1 VVVAAQATIR
11 NPNGLSELM
20 TDQKTRNNHYVPQWY
35 QRGFLAPGQSRLFYL
50 NLDPDRK
57 TLPDGRQV
65 PRRALHEW
73 GPVNCFVEYDLYT
86 THFDS
91 IVNDDI
97 EKHLFGAI
105 DDRGAKAV
113 LAFAKG
119 EHADVHDSFE
129 DFFEHMAAQKLRTP
143 KGLDWIRSC
152 YGKLGQID
160 LMVEMQALR
169 TMHCTMWAEGVRE
182 VVSAADSDVKF
193 IVTDHPVTVYN
204 PQIDPTGPDCAYP
217 LDPMVASLGTQTVF
231 VLDASTCLILTHLEY
246 AKAPERQDLTRLRTN
261 ARHQGMGMVRTD
273 AFIRDRRLTRDE
285 VIAINYLLKAR
296 AKRCIAAANKEWL
309 YPERR
314 YRGTWAQIAQVL
326 LPKSDLWQFGG
337 EIYVGYK
344 DGSSGYWD
352 EHGRTSKA
360 HEFLT
365 RKSPR
370 KNIAAN
376 DYCGCGSAYAFKD
389 CCQRLSSP
397 ERPPWDVYGLRER
410 NLMFCSVVTRI
421 LGLHEGATWDNVRRT
436 LSDEQVQRINSAFS
450 DLWPDDTD
458 LAALLPRPHPKKL
471 RSVFLGLADPRT
483 VEAAVVGWLPYI
495 DEIVLVNPF
504 FVARNLRPEFSPIES
519 PAGHKMQTLKN
530 VLLLFKLEPYIR
542 AGLVHLVPDPGE
554 VCAPLGQHVRQV
566 LTRRTAGWKPPKGG
580 LHQRLKLAED
590 EGRRMIRML
599 PEDSLRRHIAKH
611 ARDADDAMVDH
622 MVAYFRHQA
631 EADPYGLLQ
640 LLPVGEAGAQHQIYK
655 GLNLESALY
664 LATLTGSVVHV
675 DTDAHW
681 EQLLIDA
688 QPSGAASQPV
698 WAPVQQAL
706 AAITFPVDLNTARV
720 AERLTKGERPP
731 INALLLRLADS
742 VASPVKGSTPQ
753 ALATQLR
760 QARGKAER
768 KDPAI
773 DDNNLLP
780 ARLELHVPPAG
791 FFRHEVQ
798 RLLVMFA
805 GATRP
810 HSVPYALRLVF
821 DEADDADAPE
831 PASRAGG
838 IPAPLTALR
847 RQSRSRNLP

>member
-1 VVVAAQATIR
+1 
-11 NPNGLSELM
+11 M
-20 TDQKTRNNHYVPQWY
+20 TDQQTRNNHYVPQWY
-35 QRGFLAPGQSRLFYL
+35 QRGFLAPGQSRLFHL

-65 PRRALHEW
+65 PRKALHEW

-86 THFDS
+86 THFGS

-97 EKHLFGAI
+97 EKRLFGAI
-105 DDRGAKAV
+105 DDQGSKAV
-113 LAFAKG
+113 LAFTKG
-119 EHADVHDSFE
+119 DQADVHDSFE

-143 KGLDWIRSC
+143 KGLDWIHSC
-152 YGKLGQID
+152 YGKLDQID

-204 PQIDPTGPDCAYP
+204 PQIDPTALDCAYP

-231 VLDASTCLILTHLEY
+231 VLDANTCLIFTHLEY
-246 AKAPERQDLTRLRTN
+246 AKAPDRQDLTRLRTN

-273 AFIRDRRLTRDE
+273 AFIRDRRLNRDE
-285 VIAINYLLKAR
+285 VIAINHLLKSR
-296 AKRCIAAANKEWL
+296 AKRYVAGAHKEWL
-309 YPERR
+309 YPEQH

-344 DGSSGYWD
+344 DGTSGYWD

-370 KNIAAN
+370 KNVASN

-389 CCQRLSSP
+389 CCQPLP
-397 ERPPWDVYGLRER
+397 VAERPPWEVYGLRER
-410 NLMFCSVVTRI
+410 NLMFCNVVRGI
-421 LGLHEGATWDNVRRT
+421 LGMHDGATWDDVRRT
-436 LSDEQVQRINSAFS
+436 LSDDQVRRIHAVF
-450 DLWPDDTD
+450 DGLWPDDTD
-458 LAALLPRPHPKKL
+458 LAALIPRPHPKKL
-471 RSVFLGLADPRT
+471 RSVFVGLADPRT

-504 FVARNLRPEFSPIES
+504 FLARNLRPEFSPIAS
-519 PAGHKMQTLKN
+519 PSGHKMQTLKN

-542 AGLVHLVPDPGE
+542 AGLVHFVPDPGE
-554 VCAPLGQHVRQV
+554 ICAPLGQHVRHV
-566 LTRRTAGWKPPKGG
+566 LTRRTAGWEPPKGG

-599 PEDSLRRHIAKH
+599 PEASLRRHIAKH
-611 ARDADDAMVDH
+611 APDADDAMVDR

-631 EADPYGLLQ
+631 EVDPYMLLQ
-640 LLPVGEAGAQHQIYK
+640 SLPVGEAGAQHQIYK

-664 LATLTGSVVHV
+664 LAALTGSVIHV

-681 EQLLIDA
+681 EQLLMDA
-688 QPSGAASQPV
+688 QPAGAPSQRA
-698 WAPVQQAL
+698 WAPVRQAL
-706 AAITFPVDLNTARV
+706 AAITFPVDLNPVRV
-720 AERLTKGERPP
+720 GERLTGTELPP
-731 INALLLRLADS
+731 IHALLRRLASS
-742 VASPVKGSTPQ
+742 VVSPGKGAAPQ
-753 ALATQLR
+753 ALATQFR

-773 DDNNLLP
+773 DDDNMLT
-780 ARLELHVPPAG
+780 AKLELHVPPAG

-810 HSVPYALRLVF
+810 LSVPYALRLVF
-821 DEADDADAPE
+821 DAAEADDADAAKPAIGGDGI
-831 PASRAGG
+831 PASRA
-838 IPAPLTALR
+838 TR
-847 RQSRSRNLP
+847 RR

>member
-1 VVVAAQATIR
+1 
-11 NPNGLSELM
+11 M
-20 TDQKTRNNHYVPQWY
+20 TDQQTRNNHYVPQWY
-35 QRGFLAPGQSRLFYL
+35 QRGFLAPGQSRLFHL
-50 NLDPDRK
+50 NLDPNRN

-86 THFDS
+86 THFGS

-105 DDRGAKAV
+105 DNKGAKAV

-119 EHADVHDSFE
+119 DHADVHDSFE
-129 DFFEHMAAQKLRTP
+129 DFFEHIAAQKLRTP

-217 LDPMVASLGTQTVF
+217 LDPMVALLGTQTVF
-231 VLDASTCLILTHLEY
+231 VLDANTCLILTHLEY
-246 AKAPERQDLTRLRTN
+246 AKAPDRQDLTRLRTN
-261 ARHQGMGMVRTD
+261 ARHKGMGMVRTD

-285 VIAINYLLKAR
+285 VIAINHLLKAR

-309 YPERR
+309 YPEQH
-314 YRGTWAQIAQVL
+314 YHGTWAQIAQVL

-352 EHGRTSKA
+352 EHGRSSKA

-365 RKSPR
+365 RESPR
-370 KNIAAN
+370 KNVAAN
-376 DYCGCGSAYAFKD
+376 DYCGCGSAYDFKD
-389 CCQRLSSP
+389 CCQRLSRL

-410 NLMFCSVVTRI
+410 NLMFCNAVMGI
-421 LGLHEGATWDNVRRT
+421 LGLHEGATWDDVRRT

-450 DLWPDDTD
+450 ALWPDDTD

-504 FVARNLRPEFSPIES
+504 FVARNLRPEFSPIDS

-566 LTRRTAGWKPPKGG
+566 LTRRTAGWNPPKGG
-580 LHQRLKLAED
+580 LHQLLKLAED
-590 EGRRMIRML
+590 EHLRMIRML
-599 PEDSLRRHIAKH
+599 PDDSLRLHIAKH
-611 ARDADDAMVDH
+611 TPDAGDAMVDQ
-622 MVAYFRHQA
+622 MVAYFRLQA
-631 EADPYGLLQ
+631 EADPYLLLQ
-640 LLPVGEAGAQHQIYK
+640 PLPVGEAGAQYQIYK

-664 LATLTGSVVHV
+664 LATLTGSVIHV
-675 DTDAHW
+675 DTAAHW
-681 EQLLIDA
+681 EQLLMDA
-688 QPSGAASQPV
+688 QSTGAASQPDWESV
-698 WAPVQQAL
+698 RQSL
-706 AAITFPVDLNTARV
+706 AAITFPVDLNPVRV
-720 AERLTKGERPP
+720 AERLTEGALSP
-731 INALLLRLADS
+731 INALLRRLADS
-742 VASPVKGSTPQ
+742 VPSLGKGAIPQ
-753 ALATQLR
+753 VLATQLR
-760 QARGKAER
+760 QARGKVER

-773 DDNNLLP
+773 DDNNQLT

-810 HSVPYALRLVF
+810 NSVPYALRLVF
-821 DEADDADAPE
+821 EEADDADAPQ
-831 PASRAGG
+831 PASGAGG
-838 IPAPLTALR
+838 IPAPHAALR
-847 RQSRSRNLP
+847 R

>member
-1 VVVAAQATIR
+1 MA
-11 NPNGLSELM
+11 
-20 TDQKTRNNHYVPQWY
+20 DQQTRNNHYVPQWY
-35 QRGFLAPGQSRLFYL
+35 QRGFLGPGQSRLFHL

-57 TLPDGRQV
+57 TLLDGRHV
-65 PRRALHEW
+65 PRKALHEW

-86 THFDS
+86 THFGS

-97 EKHLFGAI
+97 EKHLFGVI
-105 DDRGAKAV
+105 DDQGAKAV
-113 LAFAKG
+113 HAFAKG
-119 EHADVHDSFE
+119 DHAEVHDSFE

-152 YGKLGQID
+152 YGQLDQID

-182 VVSAADSDVKF
+182 IVSAADSGVKF

-204 PQIDPTGPDCAYP
+204 PQIDPTAPNCAYP

-231 VLDASTCLILTHLEY
+231 VLDADTCLIFTHLEY
-246 AKAPERQDLTRLRTN
+246 AKAPDRQDLTRLRTN

-285 VIAINYLLKAR
+285 VIAINHLLKSR
-296 AKRCIAAANKEWL
+296 AKRCIAAANKDWL
-309 YPERR
+309 YPGRH
-314 YRGTWAQIAQVL
+314 YRGTWAEIAQVL

-337 EIYVGYK
+337 EIFVGYM
-344 DGSSGYWD
+344 DGGSGYWD

-360 HEFLT
+360 HEFLA

-376 DYCGCGSAYAFKD
+376 DYCGCGSAYAFND
-389 CCQRLSSP
+389 CCQRLP
-397 ERPPWDVYGLRER
+397 PAERPPWEVYGLRER
-410 NLMFCSVVTRI
+410 NLMFCNVVTGI
-421 LGLHEGATWDNVRRT
+421 LGMQDGATWDDVRRT
-436 LSDEQVQRINSAFS
+436 LSDDQVKRINGAFTS
-450 DLWPDDTD
+450 LWPDDTD

-483 VEAAVVGWLPYI
+483 VEAAVLGWLPYV

-504 FVARNLRPEFSPIES
+504 FVARNLKPEFSPVVS

-542 AGLVHLVPDPGE
+542 AGLVHFVPDPGE
-554 VCAPLGQHVRQV
+554 VSAPLGQHVRQV
-566 LTRRTAGWKPPKGG
+566 LTRRTVGWEPPTGG

-599 PEDSLRRHIAKH
+599 PEDSQRHYIAKH
-611 ARDADDAMVDH
+611 TPDADDAMVEQ
-622 MVAYFRHQA
+622 MVAYFRRQT
-631 EADPYGLLQ
+631 ENDPYILLQ
-640 LLPVGEAGAQHQIYK
+640 PLQVGEAGAQHQIYK

-664 LATLTGSVVHV
+664 LATLTGSIIHV

-681 EQLLIDA
+681 EQLLMDA
-688 QPSGAASQPV
+688 QPAGAASQRT
-698 WAPVQQAL
+698 WAPVRQAL
-706 AAITFPVDLNTARV
+706 AEITFPVDLNPVRV
-720 AERLTKGERPP
+720 AGRLTDGELPP
-731 INALLLRLADS
+731 IKALLRRLADS
-742 VASPVKGSTPQ
+742 IASPGHGATPK

-760 QARGKAER
+760 QACGKAER

-773 DDNNLLP
+773 NDNNMLT

-805 GATRP
+805 GTTRP
-810 HSVPYALRLVF
+810 RSVPYALRLVF
-821 DEADDADAPE
+821 DEAEADDADAPE
-831 PASRAGG
+831 PASGDGG
-838 IPAPLTALR
+838 IPAPHVAQR
-847 RQSRSRNLP
+847 R

>member
-1 VVVAAQATIR
+1 MVGSAQGIIR
-11 NPNGLSELM
+11 VPNDPSERM
-20 TDQKTRNNHYVPQWY
+20 AEQQTRNNHYVPQWY
-35 QRGFLAPGQSRLFYL
+35 QRGFLAPGQSHLFYL
-50 NLDPDRK
+50 NLDPDLK

-65 PRRALHEW
+65 PRKALHKW

-86 THFDS
+86 THFGS

-105 DDRGAKAV
+105 DDQGAKAV

-119 EHADVHDSFE
+119 DHADVHDSFE

-152 YGKLGQID
+152 YGKLDQID

-182 VVSAADSDVKF
+182 IVSAADSDVKF

-204 PQIDPTGPDCAYP
+204 PQIDPTAPDCAYP
-217 LDPMVASLGTQTVF
+217 LDPMVALLGTQTVF
-231 VLDASTCLILTHLEY
+231 VLDANTCLILTHLEY
-246 AKAPERQDLTRLRTN
+246 AKTPDRKDLTRLRTN

-285 VIAINYLLKAR
+285 VIAINHLLKSR
-296 AKRCIAAANKEWL
+296 AKRCIAAAHNNWL
-309 YPERR
+309 YPERH
-314 YRGTWAQIAQVL
+314 YRGTWAEIAQVL
-326 LPKSDLWQFGG
+326 LPKSDLWKFGG
-337 EIYVGYK
+337 EIFVGYK

-389 CCQRLSSP
+389 CCQRLLLA

-410 NLMFCSVVTRI
+410 NLMFCNVVTGI
-421 LGLHEGATWDNVRRT
+421 LGMQDGATWDDVRRT
-436 LSDEQVQRINSAFS
+436 LSNDQVQRINGAFS
-450 DLWPDDTD
+450 SLWPDDTD

-471 RSVFLGLADPRT
+471 RSVFLGLVDPRT
-483 VEAAVVGWLPYI
+483 IEAAVLGWLPYV

-504 FVARNLRPEFSPIES
+504 FLARNLKPEFSPIDS

-542 AGLVHLVPDPGE
+542 AGLVHFVPDPGE
-554 VCAPLGQHVRQV
+554 VSAPLGQHVRQV
-566 LTRRTAGWKPPKGG
+566 LTRRTAGWEPPMGG
-580 LHQRLKLAED
+580 LHQRLKLAEE
-590 EGRRMIRML
+590 EGRRMIQML
-599 PEDSLRRHIAKH
+599 PEDSLRRHIASH
-611 ARDADDAMVDH
+611 APDAGDAMVDQ
-622 MVAYFRHQA
+622 MVAYSRRQA
-631 EADPYGLLQ
+631 EADPYLLLQ
-640 LLPVGEAGAQHQIYK
+640 PLPVGEAGAQYQIYK

-664 LATLTGSVVHV
+664 LATLTGSVIHV
-675 DTDAHW
+675 DTEAHW
-681 EQLLIDA
+681 EQLLKDA
-688 QPSGAASQPV
+688 QPADAASQHV
-698 WAPVQQAL
+698 WAPVRQAL
-706 AAITFPVDLNTARV
+706 AAITFPVDLNPVRV
-720 AERLTKGERPP
+720 AKRLTEGERPP
-731 INALLLRLADS
+731 INALLRRLADS
-742 VASPVKGSTPQ
+742 VASAGKGATTQ

-773 DDNNLLP
+773 DDNNLLT

-810 HSVPYALRLVF
+810 RSVPYALRLVF

-831 PASRAGG
+831 LASGAGG
-838 IPAPLTALR
+838 IPAPHATLR
-847 RQSRSRNLP
+847 R